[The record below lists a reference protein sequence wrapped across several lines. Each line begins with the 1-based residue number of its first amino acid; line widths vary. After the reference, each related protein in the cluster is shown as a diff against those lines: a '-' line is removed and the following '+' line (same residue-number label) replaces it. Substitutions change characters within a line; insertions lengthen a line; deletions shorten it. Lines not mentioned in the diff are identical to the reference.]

1 MQRAAL
7 VSVLLASVA
16 CPAIACDHAAV
27 ESAAPVPSIVP
38 AASSPSPS
46 PSPAPAPAPEAA
58 APAAAAPPP
67 IASEASAPP
76 APPPAVTVEN
86 IGMHIGGGP
95 NDAVTKAPI
104 GGSVAPHFDE
114 LRACWSQ
121 RDDPARGGDFG
132 IDLLIPAEGGRA
144 TVSHPR
150 SILGPQAF
158 RDCVVGVFT
167 AIDFAKPRTG
177 RTTVSYALRFTP
189 R

>member
-1 MQRAAL
+1 MQRAAPFFVL
-7 VSVLLASVA
+7 IVSALAA
-16 CPAIACDHAAV
+16 ACDHAAV
-27 ESAAPVPSIVP
+27 ESAAPVSSSPP
-38 AASSPSPS
+38 ASASSV
-46 PSPAPAPAPEAA
+46 PAPEAA
-58 APAAAAPPP
+58 ASAPAAPPP
-67 IASEASAPP
+67 AQSEASAPTPPPP
-76 APPPAVTVEN
+76 APAVTVEN

-114 LRACWSQ
+114 LRACWAQ
-121 RDDPARGGDFG
+121 IDDPSRGGDFG
-132 IDLLIPAEGGRA
+132 VDLLIPAEGGRA

-177 RTTVSYALRFTP
+177 RTTVSYALRFAP
-189 R
+189 GR